1 MANQLARRNLRDE
14 QRSYLRGKYWE
25 AIKQRGRP
33 AIKVDKMSTFLTK
46 EQVAE
51 RDDVSDRTVRRDAD
65 YAAAVDIVERNV
77 PGARETIL
85 AGESGLPKAEVVK
98 LARKP
103 REEQQAARGLSHRGS
118 GTAP

>member
-14 QRSYLRGKYWE
+14 QRSYLRGKYV
-25 AIKQRGRP
+25 KGLDVKLGRP
-33 AIKVDKMSTFLTK
+33 KKGDNLSPLST
-46 EQVAE
+46 VAAHEHVTERTVE
-51 RDDVSDRTVRRDAD
+51 RDAE
-65 YAAAVDIVERNV
+65 YAAAVDAVEANV

-98 LARKP
+98 LAKKP
-103 REEQQAARGLSHRGS
+103 RVDQQAARGLSHRGS